1 MHAGRC
7 IVRNLNFDIKDDH
20 LKKLFTPFGVI
31 KEINIPQAA
40 PKPTKNGKG
49 V

>member
-7 IVRNLNFDIKDDH
+7 IVRNLNFDIKEEH
-20 LKKLFTPFGVI
+20 LKKLFTPFGVV

-40 PKPTKNGKG
+40 QKPTKNGKG

>member
-7 IVRNLNFDIKDDH
+7 IVRNLNFDIKEEH
-20 LKKLFTPFGVI
+20 LKKIFTPFGVI